1 MPSKDTRIKV
11 VGVGGGGNNAVARMM
26 EEGVR
31 GVEFIAIN
39 TDVQVLEE
47 NPADKRI
54 QIGEELTSGRGS
66 GGNPEIGRAAAEE
79 SKSDI
84 KNSLEGAEMIFVT
97 AGMGGGTG
105 TGSAPMVAEVAKA
118 LGALTVAV
126 VTRPFSFE
134 GPRRKQLSDE
144 GIQELRSRVDTLI
157 VIPNDRLLETV
168 ERRASLMDAFKL
180 ADKVLWQGVQGISD
194 IIQTTGLINVD
205 FSDVKTVLTDAGA
218 ALMGIGLA
226 SGDSRATQAAEM
238 AAQSP
243 LLESSLAGATNL
255 LINIVGPADLALS
268 EVDDAV
274 EIIRQACG
282 TEPNIMLG
290 AAIDPKL
297 DDSIRLT
304 ILATGYGT
312 SGAPTPG
319 LGRGA
324 RREEPQREPERKKS
338 LVEQLLAE
346 DTQEEE
352 DNLDLPPFLRQ

>member
-144 GIQELRSRVDTLI
+144 GI
-157 VIPNDRLLETV
+157 
-168 ERRASLMDAFKL
+168 
-180 ADKVLWQGVQGISD
+180 
-194 IIQTTGLINVD
+194 
-205 FSDVKTVLTDAGA
+205 
-218 ALMGIGLA
+218 
-226 SGDSRATQAAEM
+226 
-238 AAQSP
+238 
-243 LLESSLAGATNL
+243 AGATQ
-255 LINIVGPADLALS
+255 S
-268 EVDDAV
+268 
-274 EIIRQACG
+274 R
-282 TEPNIMLG
+282 
-290 AAIDPKL
+290 
-297 DDSIRLT
+297 
-304 ILATGYGT
+304 
-312 SGAPTPG
+312 
-319 LGRGA
+319 
-324 RREEPQREPERKKS
+324 
-338 LVEQLLAE
+338 
-346 DTQEEE
+346 
-352 DNLDLPPFLRQ
+352 